1 MNIVDN
7 EISTIQWELI
17 LDAFN
22 THCKNKGVKED
33 EPLISDEF
41 TTNASGERSKRKQS
55 IFDNYDRYTSP
66 GLIFL
71 VMDNKNT
78 GALFVYS
85 GSEQAHAPINFD
97 TGIEIASN
105 FFNYKGTELSESIVC
120 DHVMR

>member
-1 MNIVDN
+1 MEIVDN
-7 EISTIQWELI
+7 KITQSQWKLI

-22 THCKNKGVKED
+22 THCKVKGVKED

-41 TTNASGERSKRKQS
+41 TSNSSGDRSKRKQS

-71 VMDNKNT
+71 VRDNMDS

-85 GSEQAHAPINFD
+85 CSEQAHAPINLD
-97 TGIEIASN
+97 QGIEIASN